1 MMSTFLKSK
10 IHRATVTDTQLYY
23 DGSVAIDPVL
33 AKTAGMQEYEQIDIY
48 NETNGNR
55 WTTYIIFAQ
64 EGSGAVSVRGPGAR
78 LANEGDVVVM
88 CTYVQTP
95 MRRYTPTQVS
105 VDEDNKVTR
114 VY

>member
-33 AKTAGMQEYEQIDIY
+33 VRAAGMQEYEQIDIY

-55 WTTYIIFAQ
+55 WTTYIIFA
-64 EGSGAVSVRGPGAR
+64 EEHSGAVSVRGPGAR
-78 LANEGDVVVM
+78 LANEGDKVVM

-95 MRRYTPTQVS
+95 MRRYTPTQIS